1 MSRVVSRLYTSLAE
15 SQFFLFGLLVAGLS
29 WIVWNF
35 FLPVGLT
42 EARDQRIHYALPLI
56 FELSFLLSVVFRRV
70 FVGLSS
76 NISSAPTGLSVPG
89 LALNLL
95 VVIAGCCFTFT
106 EKGSSVLCITIVL
119 GILIHEWLWT
129 RLSRYRLLVLV
140 EFLLAVVLIA
150 SCFKAQ
156 ALVNVKHTHH
166 WSFYLGPLYGV
177 LGGGKLLWSVPSQYG
192 FLVILTPALIAQ
204 RFGLSGIE
212 AFGLVVALMH
222 LGATVLLFY
231 FLTSRAKLSPL
242 ASAMLTIITCL
253 FLPGWLPDLAGPT
266 AYPSVTGLRFFPAL
280 LTVVLAEKASRARH
294 LTWAVFAVIVGSLAF
309 AWSFESF
316 AYALASLGAYAGL
329 RAFFDLNPRFLA
341 TSASL
346 IPVLALCGGALI
358 IVLYALAFHSAIDVK
373 GFYEYAI
380 QYADTHN
387 TLPIEFSVMTIFYVF
402 ALAFSYFFARSALR
416 FRQSDTLAGTI
427 AFFYLWMVSTYY
439 VARSHPNNVLNL
451 TPWAL
456 AVMVASAPRT
466 LSSQLSSLHRV
477 GIVVMCALFAN
488 FLMASVG
495 SMHPQNLQQFFVRV
509 RSSDLWVAPRLQEA
523 PKEVMD
529 LVRSR
534 PNVTA
539 MTFDEMVQPHAS
551 FVHSGNSSGLSPL
564 WHLLIPGGNRH
575 CEYLGRILKERGE
588 LYILMTPAHLPNLTP
603 LVKGCQHLCTVQ
615 ELPKVAD
622 WSLFQ
627 VVGR

>member
-1 MSRVVSRLYTSLAE
+1 
-15 SQFFLFGLLVAGLS
+15 
-29 WIVWNF
+29 
-35 FLPVGLT
+35 
-42 EARDQRIHYALPLI
+42 
-56 FELSFLLSVVFRRV
+56 V
-70 FVGLSS
+70 FVALSS
-76 NISSAPTGLSVPG
+76 NISSTPIGLGVPG

-106 EKGSSVLCITIVL
+106 ETGSSGLCITIVL

-140 EFLLAVVLIA
+140 ELLLAVVLIA
-150 SCFKAQ
+150 ACFKAQ
-156 ALVNVKHTHH
+156 ALVNVKQTHH
-166 WSFYLGPLYGV
+166 WSYYLGPLYGV

-204 RFGLSGIE
+204 WFGLSGIE
-212 AFGLVVALMH
+212 AFGLLVALMH

-253 FLPGWLPDLAGPT
+253 FLPGWFPNLVGPT

-280 LTVVLAEKASRARH
+280 LTVVLVEKASRARH
-294 LTWAVFAVIVGSLAF
+294 LTWPVFAVIVGSLAC

-316 AYALASLGAYAGL
+316 AYTLASLGAYAGL
-329 RAFFDLNPRFLA
+329 RVFFDLNPRFLA

-346 IPVLALCGGALI
+346 IPMLALCGGALI
-358 IVLYALAFHSAIDVK
+358 IVLYAIAYSSAIDIK
-373 GFYEYAI
+373 SFYEYAM
-380 QYADTHN
+380 QYADTQG
-387 TLPIEFSVMTIFYVF
+387 TLPIQFSAMTLFYVF
-402 ALAFSYFFARSALR
+402 ALAFSYFFARISLR
-416 FRQSDTLAGTI
+416 FRQPETLAGTI

-456 AVMVASAPRT
+456 AVMVASAPRA

-488 FLMASVG
+488 FFMASVG
-495 SMHPQNLQQFFVRV
+495 SMHPETLKQFLARV
-509 RSSDLWVAPRLQEA
+509 RSSELWGAPGLLEA
-523 PKEVMD
+523 PKEVMEF
-529 LVRSR
+529 VRSR

-539 MTFDEMVQPHAS
+539 MTFNEMVRPNPS
-551 FVHSGNSSGLSPL
+551 FVHSGNSLGLSPL
-564 WHLLIPGGNRH
+564 SHLLIPGGNRY
-575 CEYLGRILKERGE
+575 CEYLSRILKERGE
-588 LYILMTPAHLPNLTP
+588 LYILMTPGEIRNLTP
-603 LVKGCQHLCTVQ
+603 LFQGCQHLCTVQ